1 MEREW
6 ILEGICLLAGYLFG
20 NFLAAEVVARC
31 LAGAGIK
38 QLGLEC
44 LTAAN
49 IQKTLGKP
57 AVLAILAGDILKT
70 VFACWFCHQLAAPEL
85 THAAIL
91 YAGLGTMLGHLWPLW
106 IRGVHAGVPAVL
118 CTWILFYLPVTGLL
132 CVLAGMV
139 VLLGTDSPAWA
150 TVGIAVLAV
159 PVGWLQFGTQSGVI
173 LFVTVLLCL
182 WQNRNELHR
191 VPREEELRSS
201 RRQHS

>member
-91 YAGLGTMLGHLWPLW
+91 YAGLGT
-106 IRGVHAGVPAVL
+106 GVPAVL